1 MGCNMKV
8 TVYVTAKRYYEKTV
22 EVDYIDEAQDKV
34 LAMYDNG
41 ELDDYEDELES
52 VCVQPEE

>member
-1 MGCNMKV
+1 MEY
-8 TVYVTAKRYYEKTV
+8 TVHITAKRYYEKTV
-22 EVDYIDEAQDKV
+22 EADYIDEAQDKV

-52 VCVQPEE
+52 VCVQPEK